1 MNKVF
6 SNHNNLHPVLCVF
19 YFFYGQRGLSY
30 RCHTNFFI
38 EKRVPVVIDTP
49 EIVVEVEYKII
60 LDVYLLEKVYQEAF
74 NPNSKVLGRKPLSG
88 FIEGKVTCP

>member
-1 MNKVF
+1 MAMGCPRLRLIPFLRIAKGYFSSSRNAAEDDVF
-6 SNHNNLHPVLCVF
+6 QF
-19 YFFYGQRGLSY
+19 
-30 RCHTNFFI
+30 

-74 NPNSKVLGRKPLSG
+74 NPNSKVHIKLKL
-88 FIEGKVTCP
+88 IL